1 MTAPSLDALTRS
13 STHRWTREQIRAARM
28 APLEPLLRKRGLEL
42 IEREA
47 QNLELFAYKGLLVK
61 DSYWRWPQQNKAGN
75 AIDFFV
81 QILGLSFDQ
90 SMRQIIGP

>member
-1 MTAPSLDALTRS
+1 
-13 STHRWTREQIRAARM
+13 M
-28 APLEPLLRKRGLEL
+28 APLPPLLKKQGIQL

-47 QNLELFAYKGLLVK
+47 QNLELPAYKGLLVK

-81 QILGLSFDQ
+81 QVLGLSFNEA
-90 SMRQIIGP
+90 MRQIIGS